1 MKTLMLDLQMGAAG
15 DMLTAALLELFPEEQ
30 REEVL
35 AELNAIGV
43 PGVTVSAE
51 RVTRCGIAGTHMTV
65 RVNGEKEESVDVHEH
80 HHHEHEHHHEF
91 EDEIHHEHHHHE
103 HEHEHENHH
112 HHVHVSMAGIRNI
125 VAGLHLPEEV
135 KADVI
140 AVYEDIAKAESR
152 AHGKEVSEVHFH
164 EVGMMDAIADI
175 AAVCLLMNKLKPE
188 QVVATPVHVGSGHV
202 HCAHGIMPVPAPA
215 TAYLLE
221 GVPYYQGRVNGE
233 LCTPTGAALLRRFVD
248 TFSCED
254 VAIVS
259 ERVGYGCGKKDFPEA
274 ANCVR
279 AILGE
284 DAKAKA
290 WDAVPEELLN
300 ETAGF
305 EEPGYEVVGLSCN
318 VDDMTGEEMGYAIE
332 ELLKQ
337 GAREAFATPVI
348 MKKGRPGLLLTVLCD
363 PQMKDFM
370 VEQIFKNTTTIG
382 IRETGYHRHMLD
394 RRIEKRQTPLGE
406 VRFKVSEGF
415 GVKREKPEHEDVAR
429 LAREH
434 GLSLQE
440 VKEKIRG

>member
-1 MKTLMLDLQMGAAG
+1 
-15 DMLTAALLELFPEEQ
+15 
-30 REEVL
+30 
-35 AELNAIGV
+35 
-43 PGVTVSAE
+43 
-51 RVTRCGIAGTHMTV
+51 MTV

-259 ERVGYGCGKKDFPEA
+259 ERSKIAETMEFGFLTSIAMQFPPS
-274 ANCVR
+274 CIR
-279 AILGE
+279 DGM
-284 DAKAKA
+284 
-290 WDAVPEELLN
+290 PP
-300 ETAGF
+300 TS
-305 EEPGYEVVGLSCN
+305 VVIHG
-318 VDDMTGEEMGYAIE
+318 
-332 ELLKQ
+332 
-337 GAREAFATPVI
+337 
-348 MKKGRPGLLLTVLCD
+348 
-363 PQMKDFM
+363 
-370 VEQIFKNTTTIG
+370 
-382 IRETGYHRHMLD
+382 
-394 RRIEKRQTPLGE
+394 
-406 VRFKVSEGF
+406 SE
-415 GVKREKPEHEDVAR
+415 
-429 LAREH
+429 
-434 GLSLQE
+434 
-440 VKEKIRG
+440 